1 MKTAPDEVPHQGRAK
16 RLIAYSIHSRPR
28 SGKAKFTFRLGKAYE
43 DLSGRQEQGAV
54 GDLTLILHEYEIVE
68 NHPPTRYIMRIQYV
82 TLYPKQYQR
91 IHETKG

>member
-43 DLSGRQEQGAV
+43 DLSGRQ
-54 GDLTLILHEYEIVE
+54 GDDARAKIKL
-68 NHPPTRYIMRIQYV
+68 PDR
-82 TLYPKQYQR
+82 
-91 IHETKG
+91 